1 MAMMTTSKTP
11 AERNIACTPSAEISA
26 PAATKAATNAPE
38 VHVLCSANRRPCSAS
53 GSSLATSKQLPVN
66 MIKIDKSFVLE
77 MATEHSDA
85 AIVRSTNELA
95 HNLGLQVIAE
105 AVEDRQIWEELAR
118 LGCDFAQG
126 YYLSRP
132 LPADK
137 LAPKLGMAPADEGHP
152 ERPPLRLVAG
162 I

>member
-1 MAMMTTSKTP
+1 MLLELHGVEPKLLELEVTESTIMPDP
-11 AERNIACTPSAEISA
+11 ARATIDAR
-26 PAATKAATNAPE
+26 AAVRVGLRLSIDDFGT
-38 VHVLCSANRRPCSAS
+38 
-53 GSSLATSKQLPVN
+53 GYSSLANLQRLPVDK
-66 MIKIDKSFVLE
+66 IKIDKSFVLE
-77 MATEHSDA
+77 MATEQSDA
-85 AIVRSTNELA
+85 AIVRSTIELA

-105 AVEDRQIWEELAR
+105 GVEDRQIWEELAR

-137 LAPKLGMAPADEGHP
+137 LAPKLGMAPADEGHA

>member
-1 MAMMTTSKTP
+1 
-11 AERNIACTPSAEISA
+11 
-26 PAATKAATNAPE
+26 
-38 VHVLCSANRRPCSAS
+38 
-53 GSSLATSKQLPVN
+53 

-85 AIVRSTNELA
+85 AIVRSTIELA

-105 AVEDRQIWEELAR
+105 GVEDRQIWEELAR
-118 LGCDFAQG
+118 LGCDYAQG

-137 LAPKLGMAPADEGHP
+137 LAPKLGMAPADEGHA
-152 ERPPLRLVAG
+152 ERPPLRLVSSG
-162 I
+162 

>member
-1 MAMMTTSKTP
+1 ML
-11 AERNIACTPSAEISA
+11 E
-26 PAATKAATNAPE
+26 
-38 VHVLCSANRRPCSAS
+38 HGDAS
-53 GSSLATSKQLPVN
+53 T
-66 MIKIDKSFVLE
+66 
-77 MATEHSDA
+77 DA
-85 AIVRSTNELA
+85 AIVRSTIELA

-105 AVEDRQIWEELAR
+105 GVEDRQIWEELAR

-137 LAPKLGMAPADEGHP
+137 LAPKLGMAPAEEGHA